1 MKTEVRFTK
10 YNDIEFTPEDLEGL
24 KSFIINQLK
33 DQDRIT
39 GITFLYKGIIFSI
52 TSIGYDVEQNIK
64 IIFLTQI
71 TTSKN
76 PVIQKPKLE
85 LAH

>member
-24 KSFIINQLK
+24 KTFIINQLK

-39 GITFLYKGIIFSI
+39 GITFLYKKIIFSI
-52 TSIGYDVEQNIK
+52 SSIGYDVEENIK
-64 IIFLTQI
+64 IIFITQI
-71 TTSKN
+71 TTNKN

-85 LAH
+85 LVH